1 MKWNEKKPPKVEDF
15 VQIRLFVYFGTKSS
29 TFGAFFL
36 KILHF
41 WLRKLE
47 KPPLWEFFFFLLDF
61 LSKLE
66 KPPLLVVF
74 FSKVRISFRIDFQSS
89 TFGVFF
95 SPKSSTFGYENLDL
109 ASLRAQQGAR
119 TLQNHYPAYFFDA
132 PYQSCKFCP
141 DWSTLI
147 FFCSKG
153 TPFAS
158 FFVFGRSDPNK
169 VQANFKITSQLIF
182 LMVPTS
188 PASFVQIG
196 ELWIFFIPRV
206 PPLDNFR
213 NFDKMQKSCIFC
225 FWRYGPHFLT
235 RYSGLPQEQF

>member
-1 MKWNEKKPPKVEDF
+1 MDF
-15 VQIRLFVYFGTKSS
+15 S
-29 TFGAFFL
+29 
-36 KILHF
+36 
-41 WLRKLE
+41 
-47 KPPLWEFFFFLLDF
+47 
-61 LSKLE
+61 SKLE

-89 TFGVFF
+89 TFGGFF
-95 SPKSSTFGYENLDL
+95 SPKSSSFGYENFLFW
-109 ASLRAQQGAR
+109 SLRAQQGAR

-132 PYQSCKFCP
+132 PYQSCKFRP
-141 DWSTLI
+141 DWSTLN

-196 ELWIFFIPRV
+196 ELWIFFNPRV
-206 PPLDNFR
+206 PPLDIFR
-213 NFDKMQKSCIFC
+213 ILIKCKKSCIFC
-225 FWRYGPHFLT
+225 FSRYGPHFLT
-235 RYSGLPQEQF
+235 RYSGRPQEQF

>member
-1 MKWNEKKPPKVEDF
+1 MKKNHQKWRIL
-15 VQIRLFVYFGTKSS
+15 IRLDFLSILEQNPPLLVLFFSKSS
-29 TFGAFFL
+29 TFGYENL
-36 KILHF
+36 KNLHF
-41 WLRKLE
+41 GS
-47 KPPLWEFFFFLLDF
+47 FFFLLDF

-95 SPKSSTFGYENLDL
+95 SPKSSTFW
-109 ASLRAQQGAR
+109 SLRPQQGAR
-119 TLQNHYPAYFFDA
+119 TLQNHFPACFYDG
-132 PYQSCKFCP
+132 PHQSCKFCP

-158 FFVFGRSDPNK
+158 FFVFGRSVPNK
-169 VQANFKITSQLIF
+169 VQEHFKITSQLTF

-225 FWRYGPHFLT
+225 FSRYGPHFLT